1 MAKVAEKS
9 ERLAILRVLRM
20 GFKWGMELQLD
31 TRMGRILI
39 EVVLA
44 GGALEW
50 NSRWRCYVSKGQKKD
65 ICGAWQKDQYY
76 CSKEFM

>member
-9 ERLAILRVLRM
+9 ERLTILRVLRM

-39 EVVLA
+39 EVVW
-44 GGALEW
+44 GAVL
-50 NSRWRCYVSKGQKKD
+50 
-65 ICGAWQKDQYY
+65 
-76 CSKEFM
+76 